1 MYRLQSYVSGRWE
14 SGNGTPRPLLNP
26 ATEEQ
31 VAETT
36 TEGID
41 FAAALTHAR
50 DVGGPALRALT
61 FAQRGEL
68 LKAMSRALHE
78 HREEL
83 IDLEALNNG
92 ATRGDAKFDVDGA
105 TGTLAWYAR
114 QGRQLGDTRW
124 QVCGESEK
132 LSSGARFIGQH
143 VRLPRP
149 GVAVHVNAF
158 NFPGWGTFEKVAV
171 ALLSGMPIVSKP
183 ATATA
188 LTAWRMAQ
196 IIVEANILPE
206 GAFSFIAGST
216 GDLLDHLG
224 PQDCVAFTGS
234 AQTGAW
240 FRSLPA
246 VRELSTRMGIEADS
260 LNAAVLGPDVSVGD
274 EIWHT
279 FIRNIVKDMTQK
291 TGQKCTAIRRVMVP
305 EAIADSVAE
314 ALTEELARIKV
325 GNPADSS
332 VNMGPVA
339 TAQQL
344 TDTRA
349 GIELLSQQADIVC
362 GGTAPVQ
369 GHGSP
374 DGKGFFVSPT
384 VLKARSAREATH
396 VHQHE
401 VFGPCTTI
409 LPYDGN
415 AQEAADLVALGQGC
429 LVSSVYT
436 NERNWLGD
444 FLMNAGPWNGR
455 VQAVSKKVADQSLP
469 PGMVLPNQIHGG
481 PGRAGGGEELGGLRG
496 MEFYTQRVAIQGDL
510 GMLRKIFQLS

>member
-1 MYRLQSYVSGRWE
+1 
-14 SGNGTPRPLLNP
+14 
-26 ATEEQ
+26 
-31 VAETT
+31 
-36 TEGID
+36 
-41 FAAALTHAR
+41 
-50 DVGGPALRALT
+50 
-61 FAQRGEL
+61 
-68 LKAMSRALHE
+68 
-78 HREEL
+78 
-83 IDLEALNNG
+83 
-92 ATRGDAKFDVDGA
+92 
-105 TGTLAWYAR
+105 
-114 QGRQLGDTRW
+114 
-124 QVCGESEK
+124 
-132 LSSGARFIGQH
+132 
-143 VRLPRP
+143 
-149 GVAVHVNAF
+149 
-158 NFPGWGTFEKVAV
+158 
-171 ALLSGMPIVSKP
+171 
-183 ATATA
+183 
-188 LTAWRMAQ
+188 
-196 IIVEANILPE
+196 
-206 GAFSFIAGST
+206 
-216 GDLLDHLG
+216 
-224 PQDCVAFTGS
+224 
-234 AQTGAW
+234 
-240 FRSLPA
+240 
-246 VRELSTRMGIEADS
+246 MGIEADS

-305 EAIADSVAE
+305 DAIADSVAE
-314 ALTEELARIKV
+314 ALAEELARTKV

-332 VNMGPVA
+332 VTMGPVA

-344 TDTRA
+344 QDTRD

-374 DGKGFFVSPT
+374 EGKGFFVSPT
-384 VLKARSAREATH
+384 VLKARNAREATH

-409 LPYDGN
+409 LPYNGE

-444 FLMNAGPWNGR
+444 FLMGAGPWNGR

>member
-14 SGNGTPRPLLNP
+14 SGTGTPRPLLNP

-41 FAAALTHAR
+41 FAAALTYAR

-61 FAQRGEL
+61 FAQRGET

-83 IDLEALNNG
+83 IALEALNNG

-124 QVCGESEK
+124 QICGESEK

-196 IIVEANILPE
+196 IIVEADILPE
-206 GAFSFIAGST
+206 GAFSFVAGST

-240 FRSLPA
+240 FRNLPA

-305 EAIADSVAE
+305 DAIADSVAE
-314 ALTEELARIKV
+314 ALAEELARTKV

-332 VNMGPVA
+332 VTMGPVA

-344 TDTRA
+344 QDTRD

-374 DGKGFFVSPT
+374 EGKGFFVSPT
-384 VLKARSAREATH
+384 VLKARNAREATH

-409 LPYDGN
+409 LPYNGE

-444 FLMNAGPWNGR
+444 FLMGAGPWNGR